1 LSEKGYGSMQI
12 DALTPG
18 LIITIGVLLLISAMS
33 IYVSRVFLPAKI
45 KTAYVKSIT
54 ALATAVETKESGT
67 IGHAERVAEL
77 TMEIARR
84 LGTSQRELE
93 RIHYAA
99 LLMDIGKA
107 NVPQSVL
114 NKTGQLTAEEWHMVR
129 SHPSL
134 GAEMVSAVPFLAD
147 LQDYVLHHHEYYDGS
162 GYPDGLKGSDIP
174 LASRILAVAADY
186 DAMSSE
192 RPYHS
197 RVMGVEEAREEIR
210 RGRGVKYDPTV
221 VDAFMSMLDE
231 APASPAK
238 AA

>member
-1 LSEKGYGSMQI
+1 MPT
-12 DALTPG
+12 DTLTPG
-18 LIITIGVLLLISAMS
+18 LLFIIGVLVLISAAS
-33 IYVSRVFLPAKI
+33 VYVSRVFVPAKI

-77 TMEIARR
+77 TVETARR
-84 LGTSQRELE
+84 LGVNQRDLE

-99 LLMDIGKA
+99 LVMDIGKA

-114 NKTGQLTAEEWHMVR
+114 NKTDQLTAEEWHMVR

-134 GAEMVSAVPFLAD
+134 GAEMVGSVPFLED

-174 LASRILAVAADY
+174 LASRILAVAADF
-186 DAMSSE
+186 DAMSSN
-192 RPYHS
+192 RLYHA
-197 RVMGVEEAREEIR
+197 RVMGFEEAREEIR
-210 RGRGVKYDPTV
+210 RGRGAKYDPTV
-221 VDAFMSMLDE
+221 VDAFLGMLDE